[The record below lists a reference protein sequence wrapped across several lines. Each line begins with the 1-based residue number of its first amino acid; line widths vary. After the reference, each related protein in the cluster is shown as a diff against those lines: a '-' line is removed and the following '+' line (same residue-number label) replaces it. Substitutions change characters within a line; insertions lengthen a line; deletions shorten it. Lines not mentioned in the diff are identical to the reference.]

1 MQPLKPPIEERVDG
15 LYLSVRV
22 QPKAARN
29 ALSRDA
35 AGGIRVALTA
45 PPVENAANQALCAF
59 LADTFG
65 LPKRDVTLASGA
77 KSRQKTVRIEGLTCA
92 ALEGILSRHLT
103 HP

>member
-1 MQPLKPPIEERVDG
+1 MPHPKPPIEERVDG
-15 LYLSVRV
+15 LYLRVRV

-29 ALSRDA
+29 ALSQDA

-45 PPVENAANQALCAF
+45 PPVDNAANQALCAF
-59 LADTFG
+59 LADLFG
-65 LPKRDVTLASGA
+65 LSKRAVALVAGA
-77 KSRQKTVRIEGLTCA
+77 KSRQKTVRIDGLTRA